1 MKPTLARRTGRAAL
15 AAAAVL
21 ALAGCGADP
30 PLGPDT
36 AAGSARMSRQHEEA
50 RQGGG
55 ESRASIYVIGSGR
68 SQDHDE

>member
-1 MKPTLARRTGRAAL
+1 MKLTLARQTGRAAL
-15 AAAAVL
+15 AAAAL
-21 ALAGCGADP
+21 ALAGCGADT
-30 PLGPDT
+30 PLSPA

-68 SQDHDE
+68 SRDHGE